1 MLDRRLQGRQYDV
14 YLLDVR
20 PEDGHARCK
29 RESRKERQAL
39 DPFTECRWMLQ
50 EAQAAGATRHEDE
63 SLPVGIE
70 HLCEDIV
77 IWMSDVQDLEIFL
90 VDRSS
95 RKIASTMTVS
105 MIDAMM
111 MMKCKISFS
120 RVVMPALDYSSTS
133 QDVQG
138 LSRRQWPRPHLVHYQ
153 RRSWYPAC
161 RCIWSR
167 GSYRRLNPLYQK
179 VVKTH
184 LQYG

>member
-120 RVVMPALDYSSTS
+120 RVVMPALDSFIDFARRPRTVSSPVATTTPS
-133 QDVQG
+133 PLPETQLV
-138 LSRRQWPRPHLVHYQ
+138 PCMPMHLV
-153 RRSWYPAC
+153 
-161 RCIWSR
+161 SR
-167 GSYRRLNPLYQK
+167 
-179 VVKTH
+179 
-184 LQYG
+184 